1 MDTTSVFITQS
12 KAAASLFL
20 LRKLSWTLYRQTD
33 SGYVLFFFNCFC
45 NVYCIIFNL
54 NCIEWHRRPKKLI
67 EWNFTVFWNAIYP
80 HFRKQKFTLG
90 SRLNVL
96 FFWLTWWNQPRY
108 HDISFFTLW
117 GPIKKRRNTL
127 QVKVKTM
134 FSLELCLLKWLGKNV
149 NIFDLAHKQRKTK
162 ILKIKNLSREV
173 HRTSKFPLNYRSYLF
188 FALGKAQR
196 PWLIK
201 HCSAK

>member
-12 KAAASLFL
+12 KAAVSLFL
-20 LRKLSWTLYRQTD
+20 LRKLSWTLYRQTVGMFY
-33 SGYVLFFFNCFC
+33 SSLIVSVMFIALFS
-45 NVYCIIFNL
+45 IFDL
-54 NCIEWHRRPKKLI
+54 NCIEWHRRTKKLI
-67 EWNFTVFWNAIYP
+67 EWDFTDFWNAIYP

-108 HDISFFTLW
+108 HDIRFFTLW

-134 FSLELCLLKWLGKNV
+134 FSLKLCLLKWLGKNV

-162 ILKIKNLSREV
+162 IL
-173 HRTSKFPLNYRSYLF
+173 
-188 FALGKAQR
+188 
-196 PWLIK
+196 
-201 HCSAK
+201 